1 MNLDEYE
8 EDIRLNA
15 VSYSIIAFK
24 PQTST
29 KQVGETK
36 TFEDAV
42 KMSYQLHKE
51 NNFRSIMIYAVNE
64 TGRFVLNAFV
74 RSDDMKLRLVG
85 SEK

>member
-1 MNLDEYE
+1 MDLDEYE

-36 TFEDAV
+36 TFEDAI
-42 KMSYQLHKE
+42 KMAYEIHKE
-51 NNFRSIMIYAVNE
+51 NSFRSVLIYAVNE

-74 RSDDMKLRLVG
+74 RSDDMKLKIIG
-85 SEK
+85 SRK